1 MGLFERKH
9 SVSMLGDKDIQTIRQ
24 QLDAILDIA
33 KSYDRTMASAGL
45 LTISL
50 EGRMRGD
57 LLAFTLY
64 LAGAD
69 KTIKLQEV
77 EVVNRIFD
85 INLDHV
91 DFKIFRDDV
100 SAHLFEHAIPPSIL
114 MLMELGSTL
123 QREMDAT
130 GDAMDTNLAAAF
142 CVDLINLYALVGS
155 ALISADGRI
164 TERESAD
171 LIRYLAL
178 MCRAAFGDEAEL
190 PAGPAQQ
197 TLVAHTRLFGRKPKL
212 A

>member
-85 INLDHV
+85 IDLSHV
-91 DFKIFRDDV
+91 DFELFRKDV
-100 SAHLFEHAIPPSIL
+100 SDSNFEHAIPPSIL
-114 MLMELGSTL
+114 ILKELGKRLEAEHASDANSTKVAQAL
-123 QREMDAT
+123 CR
-130 GDAMDTNLAAAF
+130 
-142 CVDLINLYALVGS
+142 DLINVYALIGS
-155 ALISADGRI
+155 ALLSADGQV
-164 TERESAD
+164 TERESED
-171 LIRYLAL
+171 LVSYLIMISEAAL
-178 MCRAAFGDEAEL
+178 GTGAEL
-190 PAGPAQQ
+190 PEGAAQR
-197 TLVAHTRLFGRKPKL
+197 TLAAHERLFGRLRK
-212 A
+212 AW

>member
-85 INLDHV
+85 IDLSHV
-91 DFKIFRDDV
+91 DFELFRKDV
-100 SAHLFEHAIPPSIL
+100 GDANFEHAIPPSVLIL
-114 MLMELGSTL
+114 KELGKRLEAERATDTGSAEVARTL
-123 QREMDAT
+123 
-130 GDAMDTNLAAAF
+130 
-142 CVDLINLYALVGS
+142 CCDLINVYALIGS
-155 ALISADGRI
+155 ALLSADGQV
-164 TERESAD
+164 TEQESAD
-171 LIRYLAL
+171 LVRYLA
-178 MCRAAFGDEAEL
+178 MISEAALGTGATL
-190 PAGPAQQ
+190 PEGAAQR
-197 TLVAHTRLFGRKPKL
+197 TLAAHERLFGNLRRL
-212 A
+212 Q